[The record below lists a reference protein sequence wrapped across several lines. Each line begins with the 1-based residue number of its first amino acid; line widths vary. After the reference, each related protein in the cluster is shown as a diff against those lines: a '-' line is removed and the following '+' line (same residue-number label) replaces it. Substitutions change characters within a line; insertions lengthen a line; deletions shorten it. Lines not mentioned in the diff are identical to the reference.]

1 MTKNTSNR
9 ARKPAR
15 KINYKHTANGL
26 TSQAGVVPV
35 IHFLQRIGFDAL
47 CDKHIDFER
56 SSNARYSLSDSLFMT
71 ITGIIAG
78 ASSLLK
84 VVSVWSDQALRQISG
99 WISVPDD
106 STLGRIFRQGTLKH
120 VSQLE
125 VVDHRL
131 RHRVWERAMKTGALQ
146 AGHFYKSWIDVDSTV
161 KTVFGFQ
168 EWAAKGYNRAGPR

>member
-47 CDKHIDFER
+47 CDKHMDFER
-56 SSNARYSLSDSLFMT
+56 GSNARYSLSDSLFMT

-84 VVSVWSDQALRQISG
+84 VVSVWSDQVLRQISG

-125 VVDHRL
+125 VVNHRL
-131 RHRVWERAMKTGALQ
+131 RHRVWE
-146 AGHFYKSWIDVDSTV
+146 V
-161 KTVFGFQ
+161 VFCLAFRFVI
-168 EWAAKGYNRAGPR
+168 YPVIHRHV